1 MSGQAG
7 KGSVYRPVNMQE
19 YGERHSRIDFTS
31 WREEREREKA
41 EKRRRALELENSP
54 GGPEN
59 PERSPK

>member
-1 MSGQAG
+1 
-7 KGSVYRPVNMQE
+7 MQE